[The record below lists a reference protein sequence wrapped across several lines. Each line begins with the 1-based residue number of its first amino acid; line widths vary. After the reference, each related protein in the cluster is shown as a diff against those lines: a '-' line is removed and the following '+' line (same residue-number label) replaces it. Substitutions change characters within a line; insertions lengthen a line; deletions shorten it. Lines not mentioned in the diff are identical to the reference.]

1 MYLID
6 QQTSKS
12 ESIGPENKDCSLKG
26 EEGEQCD
33 QTGAITKLGFLC
45 SSVGII
51 IFAVMTYIMVQ
62 EIDKQWIVVSVQ
74 ERRKMA

>member
-33 QTGAITKLGFLC
+33 QTGAITKPTPLC

-51 IFAVMTYIMVQ
+51 IFAVMSYIIVH
-62 EIDKQWIVVSVQ
+62 EIDNQ
-74 ERRKMA
+74 